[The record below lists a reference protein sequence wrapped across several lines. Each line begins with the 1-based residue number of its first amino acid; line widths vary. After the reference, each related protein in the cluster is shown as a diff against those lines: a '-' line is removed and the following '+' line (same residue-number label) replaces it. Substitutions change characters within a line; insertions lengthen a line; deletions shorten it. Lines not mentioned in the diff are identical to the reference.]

1 MPIRGR
7 IALYS
12 ALVTCFTILVFGVVI
27 DVLAENSILNKVD
40 DGLSRR
46 GDQVAASV
54 ERGDVA
60 VTGSSVVLPVDLRAN
75 SDAFVELLD
84 GDGHPTYSSGQV
96 DGKPPAI
103 PAGVRAEAD
112 VRGKSFA
119 SIGPPGKNAIRIYVR
134 RVTAPGQSG
143 PVYVVAGLP
152 LRQSIEDA
160 QGLRVFFYIVAI
172 IALLVALLASWIV
185 AGRALRPLEEMAR
198 TAQAIGQAQDPTQRL
213 RTSTVRDEVSRLT
226 DSFNQM
232 LGRLEDAQK
241 LLAGALEAQRRLVAD
256 ASHELRTPLT
266 AIRSN
271 AEVMASHPE
280 MAPDDRQAAIKDIVS
295 EGERMSRL
303 VEGLLTLARADAG
316 LHLELEPTALGP
328 IVAQVCRQAQSLHP
342 DRRLEV
348 AANGQ
353 GPLLGSPDA
362 LTQLVWILVG
372 NAVKHTPREAWIRV
386 SVAESDGLVS
396 LQVSDGGPGLPPAE
410 LERVFERFHQ
420 ADPARSGGGVGLGLA
435 IARWIA
441 VEHNGRI
448 WARNNPERGAT
459 FQFDAR
465 RAG

>member
-27 DVLAENSILNKVD
+27 DVLVENSILKRVD

-54 ERGDVA
+54 ERGDVS
-60 VTGSSVVLPVDLRAN
+60 VSGSSVVLPVDLRAN

-84 GDGHPTYSSGQV
+84 ADGHPLYSSGQV

-103 PAGVRAEAD
+103 PVAVRAEAD
-112 VRGKSFA
+112 GRGKAFA
-119 SIGPPGKNAIRIYVR
+119 SIGPSGTNGIRVYVR
-134 RVTAPGQSG
+134 RVSAPGPSAPG
-143 PVYVVAGLP
+143 YVVAGLP
-152 LRQSIEDA
+152 LRQSIDDA
-160 QGLRVFFYIVAI
+160 QGIRVFFYIVAI
-172 IALLVALLASWIV
+172 VALVVALLASWVV

-241 LLAGALEAQRRLVAD
+241 LLAGALEAQRRFVAD

-280 MAPDDRQAAIKDIVS
+280 MAPDDRQAAIKDIAS

-303 VEGLLTLARADAG
+303 VDGLLTLARADAG
-316 LHLELEPTALGP
+316 LHLELQPTALGP
-328 IVAQVCRQAQSLHP
+328 IVAEVCRQAKSLHP

-348 AANGQ
+348 VANGV

-362 LTQLVWILVG
+362 LTQLVWILVD
-372 NAVKHTPREAWIRV
+372 NAVKHTPADAWIQV
-386 SVAESDGLVS
+386 SVAESDGRVS
-396 LQVSDGGPGLPPAE
+396 LQVSDGGPGLPAAE
-410 LERVFERFHQ
+410 LEKVFERFHQ
-420 ADPARSGGGVGLGLA
+420 ADPARSGGGFGLGLA

-441 VEHNGRI
+441 VEHRGRI
-448 WARNNPERGAT
+448 WARNNQERGAT
-459 FQFDAR
+459 FQFDVA